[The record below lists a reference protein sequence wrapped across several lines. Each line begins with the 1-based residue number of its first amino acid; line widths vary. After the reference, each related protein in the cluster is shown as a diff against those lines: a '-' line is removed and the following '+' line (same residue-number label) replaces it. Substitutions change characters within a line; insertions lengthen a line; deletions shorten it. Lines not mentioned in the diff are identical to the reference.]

1 MGAGELQMRNWGYA
15 SAGVG
20 LVMVILVIVLSS
32 LLMAVRFG
40 SVEPPQLNTFGIMA
54 IVALILAVGG
64 GVVYFFAIPR
74 IQAADDVYT
83 QSVYKRNLK
92 VGPVASPT
100 APTNGSEDV
109 FAGVR

>member
-40 SVEPPQLNTFGIMA
+40 SVEQPQLNTFGIMA

-83 QSVYKRNLK
+83 QSVYKKNRSPAET
-92 VGPVASPT
+92 VIASNVM
-100 APTNGSEDV
+100 ASDDV
-109 FAGVR
+109 FAGVK